1 MRRTLKYHITEAEQN
16 LPVKQ
21 FLKTK
26 GYSARSMTQLKKRPE
41 SVLIN
46 SQSVYLTHRLSLGD
60 ELTIQ
65 ISEDASSEKIL
76 PVKLPL
82 DIVYEDDDL
91 LIIDKPAGTPIHPS
105 MNNYDNSVANALAWY
120 FKEQDTPFVF
130 RCINRLDR
138 DTSGLTIVAKHMVSA
153 GILSE
158 MVASKGTGGIQR
170 EYLAIVRGSVT
181 PPSGVITAPLSRKSG
196 SVIERIVDFERGE
209 SAVTHYRVIREANGH
224 SLLSLRLETGRTHQI
239 RIHLKYLGYP
249 LIGDYLY
256 NPDTEYI
263 DRQAL
268 HSHRLSFPH
277 PITGAPLEFI
287 SPLPPDMQKV
297 LTMAKQIV
305 NQPGSY
311 SSKCSNSQA

>member
-21 FLKTK
+21 FLKSK
-26 GYSARSMTQLKKRPE
+26 GYSTRSMIQLKKRPE

-196 SVIERIVDFERGE
+196 SVIERIK
-209 SAVTHYRVIREANGH
+209 SA
-224 SLLSLRLETGRTHQI
+224 
-239 RIHLKYLGYP
+239 
-249 LIGDYLY
+249 
-256 NPDTEYI
+256 
-263 DRQAL
+263 
-268 HSHRLSFPH
+268 
-277 PITGAPLEFI
+277 FI
-287 SPLPPDMQKV
+287 
-297 LTMAKQIV
+297 
-305 NQPGSY
+305 
-311 SSKCSNSQA
+311 